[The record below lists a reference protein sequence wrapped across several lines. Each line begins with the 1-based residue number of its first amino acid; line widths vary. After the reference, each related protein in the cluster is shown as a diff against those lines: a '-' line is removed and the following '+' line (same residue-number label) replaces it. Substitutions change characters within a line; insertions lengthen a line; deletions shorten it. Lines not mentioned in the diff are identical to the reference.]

1 MSLPDVPFA
10 THRRV
15 FQVVEHR
22 AVEKNSAYRCTS
34 TGSNTKP
41 PPWPH
46 LEPINIIL
54 AGMSKYNIEAEKDKD
69 EVMDVP
75 VEQGKPLV
83 LPNDSSAPR
92 DSWRVLLPIKQE
104 KNASRLFK
112 ARCHPELPIP
122 CRFRRET
129 KFATSVSLPSLPPR
143 SRIPPTQPRTTQVEL
158 AASCAQGRTPGAL
171 VITTHSGQHPIPHI
185 DRYHKEP
192 ATIPHH
198 DRAAPSGVPHY
209 DMLPLVAHSNPPHQ
223 PHLSQHSY
231 RMIRHLP
238 SCPRS
243 TFAVPLARG
252 NSAVIQNARSR
263 SYPHAPS
270 VRRVEQQPNGG
281 TKALPT
287 EQERKRIEAVVQ
299 AQNLSHDNEYTQEQI
314 ARMARRMLNR
324 ASVRKCRRKQRERAN
339 RLELE
344 RNALI
349 HDS

>member
-1 MSLPDVPFA
+1 MIS
-10 THRRV
+10 
-15 FQVVEHR
+15 
-22 AVEKNSAYRCTS
+22 
-34 TGSNTKP
+34 
-41 PPWPH
+41 PH
-46 LEPINIIL
+46 
-54 AGMSKYNIEAEKDKD
+54 
-69 EVMDVP
+69 
-75 VEQGKPLV
+75 
-83 LPNDSSAPR
+83 
-92 DSWRVLLPIKQE
+92 
-104 KNASRLFK
+104 SR
-112 ARCHPELPIP
+112 
-122 CRFRRET
+122 
-129 KFATSVSLPSLPPR
+129 
-143 SRIPPTQPRTTQVEL
+143 
-158 AASCAQGRTPGAL
+158 
-171 VITTHSGQHPIPHI
+171 QHPTPHI
-185 DRYHKEP
+185 DRYHMEP
-192 ATIPHH
+192 ATIPHYH
-198 DRAAPSGVPHY
+198 LAAPSSVPRYH
-209 DMLPLVAHSNPPHQ
+209 MLPLVAHSNPPHQ